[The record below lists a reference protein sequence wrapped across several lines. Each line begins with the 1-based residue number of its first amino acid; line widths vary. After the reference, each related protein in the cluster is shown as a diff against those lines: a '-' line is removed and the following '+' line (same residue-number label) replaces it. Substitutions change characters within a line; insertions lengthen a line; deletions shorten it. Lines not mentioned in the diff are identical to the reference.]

1 MHPYVLEALVAEAER
16 VKDSDPERFD
26 QLQLALPKKEAAPA
40 VKEYT
45 PEGLA
50 QSLRARIKAREKA
63 ELAKAKLYEQKL
75 AEARAMRREILADM
89 VEQED
94 LHRQLRVAVAALA
107 APPPPAAAT
116 ASFIVDSEG
125 LGEEVVAK
133 AKAANAG
140 FAQAVAAMQEAT
152 RVSNEALEQAVAARK
167 ALTDGAAADGSAGGE
182 RRPREGE
189 DAGAGVPDSQPEQA
203 AKKAKTD
210 AGEKED
216 KRCSTEILLE
226 KLRCEAALSSSVPV
240 GADNPG
246 QADNDVLDSQMHS

>member
-1 MHPYVLEALVAEAER
+1 MHPFVLEALAAEAER
-16 VKDSDPERFD
+16 VKDSDPERYD

-94 LHRQLRVAVAALA
+94 LHRQLRAAVAALA
-107 APPPPAAAT
+107 APPPPAAT

-140 FAQAVAAMQEAT
+140 FAQAVAAMEEAT

-167 ALTDGAAADGSAGGE
+167 ALTDGAAADSSAGGE

-189 DAGAGVPDSQPEQA
+189 DAGGGVLDSQPEQA